1 MSGEEYKR
9 SAARTHGRRSAMG
22 RKGQR
27 MEHSAPHGAF
37 QMLRNIISCRRNPLG
52 FAYDLIVSGITGHHR
67 APFCWFPRTASGR
80 RDTYQPTCSAT
91 PPSFKTGNETD
102 RPLLPMNSSHPSTSG
117 PSAPI
122 ARGAYTRVRP
132 CTSGPQP
139 SPCGVSMHSEGMF
152 IRRPPVLGSS
162 MDKQTNPSIEPRRD
176 KPRRVQAWT
185 T

>member
-1 MSGEEYKR
+1 MSGAEYKR

-67 APFCWFPRTASGR
+67 APFCFRGLPAAASLINRPGLPHHR
-80 RDTYQPTCSAT
+80 RL
-91 PPSFKTGNETD
+91 KKGNETD
-102 RPLLPMNSSHPSTSG
+102 RPSLPMNSSHPSTSG
-117 PSAPI
+117 PSTPI
-122 ARGAYTRVRP
+122 AHGAYTRVRP
-132 CTSGPQP
+132 CTRGPQP
-139 SPCGVSMHSEGMF
+139 SPCGVSMHSEAMF
-152 IRRPPVLGSS
+152 ISSPPFLGSS

-176 KPRRVQAWT
+176 KARRVQAWT